1 MKMKRDNRGLSLIE
15 LIIAIAI
22 ASIILMAITIFIS
35 NALKSYRTAHNA
47 IDLQME
53 SHVLMEQ
60 IGAWVMEGNRIIVV
74 PQADISDAG
83 LASDVLVIYQ
93 IPRISDLAHMPSQ
106 IGRDSNGKIV
116 PAASAAPPEASKRL
130 VWVQDG
136 GLYTD
141 VVTGIL
147 DFDND
152 TTTSLP
158 AFISPE
164 ANCVCLYMES
174 FIPQWDEDHNTV
186 KIEIAMKA
194 GTQDYSLKN
203 EFKVRNAIV
212 PTPSPAPGGSPSPS
226 PGPGGSPSPSPT
238 SPP

>member
-1 MKMKRDNRGLSLIE
+1 MKIKRDNRGLSLIE
-15 LIIAIAI
+15 LIIAITI

-35 NALKSYRTAHNA
+35 NALKSYRTAHSA

-60 IGAWVMEGNRIIVV
+60 VGSWIMEGNRIIVV
-74 PQADISDAG
+74 PQAEVSGTG

-93 IPRISDLAHMPSQ
+93 IPRISDLAHMPTE
-106 IGRDSNGKIV
+106 IGRDSSGKIV
-116 PAASAAPPEASKRL
+116 PAASAAPPEATKRL
-130 VWVQDG
+130 IWAQDG
-136 GLYTD
+136 GLYTE

-158 AFISPE
+158 AGITPE
-164 ANCVCLYMES
+164 ANCICLYMEN
-174 FIPQWDEDHNTV
+174 FIPQWDEDHTTV
-186 KIEIAMKA
+186 KVEVDLKA
-194 GTQDYSLKN
+194 GTQESSLKN
-203 EFKVRNAIV
+203 EFKVRNGIV

-226 PGPGGSPSPSPT
+226 PT

>member
-1 MKMKRDNRGLSLIE
+1 MKIKHDNRGLSLIE
-15 LIIAIAI
+15 LIIAITI

-60 IGAWVMEGNRIIVV
+60 IGSWIMEGNRVMVV
-74 PQADISDAG
+74 PKTEFSEPELD
-83 LASDVLVIYQ
+83 SDVLVIYQ
-93 IPRISDLAHMPSQ
+93 IPRISDLGHMPSE
-106 IGRDSNGKIV
+106 IGRDKNGNIV
-116 PAASAAPPEASKRL
+116 PAASAEPPEATKRL
-130 VWVQDG
+130 IWVQDG
-136 GLYTD
+136 GMYTE

-152 TTTSLP
+152 TTTNLP
-158 AFISPE
+158 AAISPE
-164 ANCVCLYMES
+164 ANCICLYLED
-174 FIPQWDEDHNTV
+174 FIPQWDEDYSTV
-186 KIEIAMKA
+186 KLEVALKA
-194 GTQDYSLKN
+194 GTQESSLTN
-203 EFKVRNAIV
+203 EFKVRNGIV
-212 PTPSPAPGGSPSPS
+212 PSPSPAPSGSPS

>member
-1 MKMKRDNRGLSLIE
+1 MKMKRDNRGLTLIE
-15 LIIAIAI
+15 LIIAVAI
-22 ASIILMAITIFIS
+22 ASIILLAITIFIS
-35 NALKSYRTAHNA
+35 NALKSYRTAQNA

-74 PQADISDAG
+74 PQAEVSGTG

-93 IPRISDLAHMPSQ
+93 IPRISDLGHMPSE
-106 IGRDSNGKIV
+106 IGRDSSGKIV

-130 VWVQDG
+130 IWVQDG
-136 GLYTD
+136 GLYTE

-158 AFISPE
+158 ALISPE
-164 ANCVCLYMES
+164 ANCVCLYMEG
-174 FIPQWDEDHNTV
+174 FTPQWDEDHNTV
-186 KIEIAMKA
+186 RIEVAMKA
-194 GTQDYSLKN
+194 GVQEYALKN
-203 EFKVRNAIV
+203 EFKVRNGIV
-212 PTPSPAPGGSPSPS
+212 PTPSPSPGGSPSP
-226 PGPGGSPSPSPT
+226 GPSGSPSPSPT